1 MQKNDLK
8 FSSYS
13 DIFTLRGAQ
22 YQAAMQR
29 WPDARGAEFQQ
40 IIQDAQLAPDLL
52 VYDAPAGGG
61 YLARYIHEP
70 LDLIEV
76 ETTAGFTGEQPE
88 DNSRLLCT
96 SLDAIPLGTAS
107 ADRIISLAGLHH
119 VYPRTSIYQ
128 EFARLLRPGGL
139 LAMADVAQ
147 GSFCD
152 TFLNEF
158 VPQYCPSGHLGRF
171 FDAELPTHLRACGL
185 LVQADRRVSVS
196 WRFASKTDMADFCR
210 LLFGLDLADRETT
223 LAGIRNYLGYEEQG
237 DHVLMNWEL
246 RYVQALKL

>member
-1 MQKNDLK
+1 M
-8 FSSYS
+8 FESYT
-13 DIFTLRGAQ
+13 DIFTQRGAQ
-22 YQAAMQR
+22 YQAAMTR
-29 WPDARGAEFQQ
+29 WPEARDAEFRQVL
-40 IIQDAQLAPDLL
+40 QDAQLAPNLV
-52 VYDAPAGGG
+52 VYDAPSGGG
-61 YLARYIHEP
+61 YLADYIDEP

-119 VYPRTSIYQ
+119 TYPRTTIYQ

-139 LAMADVAQ
+139 LAMADVDQ

-152 TFLNEF
+152 AFLNEF
-158 VPQYCPSGHLGRF
+158 VDRYCPSGHRGRF
-171 FDAELPTHLRACGL
+171 FDAGLPARLQASGL
-185 LVQADRRVSVS
+185 LVQADRRVSVN
-196 WRFASKTDMADFCR
+196 WRFASTADMADFCR
-210 LLFGLDLADRETT
+210 LLFGLDLADRETM
-223 LAGIRNYLGYEEQG
+223 LVGIRNYLGYEEHE
-237 DHVLMNWEL
+237 DHVLLNWEL